1 MKHKLLYIAPLML
14 LILLFSGSLCA
25 QNWKFVKEKDGVQLY
40 TRQSAG
46 KGLKYFKGIAEINTP
61 AERIYSKLEDV
72 YQTDWWTKDVSQIKV
87 LHYAKDRLAQYYLVY
102 DLPWPF
108 KDRDLCVN
116 VTASIN
122 RATGERRLTAIPMQ
136 GACVVNNQCVRM
148 KEFWEEWKIRPID
161 QNRAH
166 VELEFYIN
174 PGTHLPD
181 WIVNMVLTDS
191 PIKVI
196 RAMRS
201 AL

>member
-1 MKHKLLYIAPLML
+1 MKHKLVYITTWA
-14 LILLFSGSLCA
+14 LFAITLPGSLHA

-40 TRQSAG
+40 TRQSGG

-72 YQTDWWTKDVSQIKV
+72 YQTDWWTKDVTQIKV
-87 LHYAKDRLAQYYLVY
+87 LSYAKDRLAQYYLVY

-108 KDRDLCVN
+108 KDRDLCVS
-116 VTASIN
+116 VTASFN
-122 RATGERRLTAIPMQ
+122 HATGERRLTAVPMQ
-136 GACVVNNQCVRM
+136 GTCVVNNQCVRM

-161 QNRAH
+161 KNRSL

-196 RAMRS
+196 RAMRR

>member
-1 MKHKLLYIAPLML
+1 MKHKLIYIAPLML
-14 LILLFSGSLCA
+14 ATLLFSGSLFA

-72 YQTDWWTKDVSQIKV
+72 YQTDWWTKDVTQIKV
-87 LHYAKDRLAQYYLVY
+87 LSYAKDRLAQYYLVY

-116 VTASIN
+116 VTAFIN
-122 RATGERRLTAIPMQ
+122 HTTGERRLTAVPMQ
-136 GACVVNNQCVRM
+136 GTCVVNNQCVRM
-148 KEFWEEWKIRPID
+148 KEFWEEWRIRPID
-161 QNRAH
+161 KNRSL

-196 RAMRS
+196 RAMRRT
-201 AL
+201 L

>member
-1 MKHKLLYIAPLML
+1 MKRNLIYITTWML
-14 LILLFSGSLCA
+14 FTIMLPGSLVA
-25 QNWKFVKEKDGVQLY
+25 QNWKYIKEKDGVKLY
-40 TRQSAG
+40 TRHSTSS
-46 KGLKYFKGIAEINTP
+46 GLKYFRGVAEINIP

-87 LHYAKDRLAQYYLVY
+87 LQYAKDRLAQYYLVY

-122 RATGERRLTAIPMQ
+122 HTTGERRLTAAPMP
-136 GACVVNNQCVRM
+136 GTCVANNQCVRM

-161 QNRAH
+161 KNRSL

-174 PGTHLPD
+174 PGTNLPD

-196 RAMRS
+196 RAMRR